1 LVIRS
6 MDVKRDAQSPNPSL
20 LTLLTQLPK
29 VINKR
34 MSEDL
39 LGMRIKPYVVLGFIR
54 DHEGVSQQELESA
67 MYMDTNGVVLL
78 LNELEAARHLVR
90 RRDPQDRRRHIV
102 EITDSG
108 RRALE
113 RADKAREGLEDEIL
127 AALSAE
133 DRNTLR
139 RLVERVIE
147 SLVQPAAEART

>member
-1 LVIRS
+1 
-6 MDVKRDAQSPNPSL
+6 MDVKRDPQSPNPSL

-39 LGMRIKPYVVLGFIR
+39 LGMRIKPYVVLGYIR

-67 MYMDTNGVVLL
+67 MYMDANGVVLL

-113 RADKAREGLEDEIL
+113 RADRAREGLEDEIL

-133 DRNTLR
+133 DRQTLR

>member
-1 LVIRS
+1 

-39 LGMRIKPYVVLGFIR
+39 LGMRIKPYVVLGYIR

-67 MYMDTNGVVLL
+67 MYMDANGVVLL

-113 RADKAREGLEDEIL
+113 RADRAREGLEDEIL
-127 AALSAE
+127 AALSAD
-133 DRNTLR
+133 DRQTLR

>member
-1 LVIRS
+1 
-6 MDVKRDAQSPNPSL
+6 MDVKRDAQRPNPSL

-39 LGMRIKPYVVLGFIR
+39 LGMRIKPYVVLGYIR
-54 DHEGVSQQELESA
+54 DHEGVSQQELETA
-67 MYMDTNGVVLL
+67 MYMDANGVVLL

>member
-1 LVIRS
+1 

-39 LGMRIKPYVVLGFIR
+39 LGMRIKPYVVLGYIR

-67 MYMDTNGVVLL
+67 MYMDANGVVLL
-78 LNELEAARHLVR
+78 LNELEAAGHLVR

-113 RADKAREGLEDEIL
+113 RADRAREGLEDEIL

-133 DRNTLR
+133 DRQTLR

>member
-1 LVIRS
+1 

-39 LGMRIKPYVVLGFIR
+39 LGMRIKPYVVLGYIR

-67 MYMDTNGVVLL
+67 MYMDANGVVLL

-113 RADKAREGLEDEIL
+113 RADRAREGLEEEIL

-133 DRNTLR
+133 DRATLR